1 MYKIADKDYEQIS
14 SPARYIPDRY
24 DARYIF
30 VFDPDFVKGRI
41 REDGTFEAKIE
52 DLILLTSEP
61 TVISA
66 GLEALEDL
74 VSKISKETTEYS
86 IPTDSKFDTAV
97 HETKYEEFQ
106 RRYKIQ

>member
-30 VFDPDFVKGRI
+30 VYDPDFVKGRI
-41 REDGTFEAKIE
+41 GEDGIFEAKIE
-52 DLILLTSEP
+52 DLILLTSEQ
-61 TVISA
+61 TMISA

-74 VSKISKETTEYS
+74 VSKISEE
-86 IPTDSKFDTAV
+86 IRMRGLPTDERFDAAV
-97 HETKYEEFQ
+97 HETKHEEFQ
-106 RRYKIQ
+106 RRYKV